1 MEVNNNIQFNQSAY
15 LNAASALNKIST
27 GLQLNS
33 SSDDS
38 SALSIAQALQS
49 QSSGISQSIDNV
61 NSGMATLQIAD
72 GAMSK
77 QSEILDQVKE
87 KLLQASTDTTSQ
99 DGRDALLKDIQSLLE
114 NFNNIASSTNYNG
127 QTLLQNSSS
136 DSSASN
142 QLQFQAGE
150 SSDSIIES
158 NAIQSNTSGVGLDS
172 LLNQDSSTFSSQT
185 ARSYLDSINNAIDT
199 VNNYRSDI
207 GSTTNQLA
215 TSSRNLFSEFTQT
228 SAASSIIQDID
239 YSREVSNFSKQNILA
254 QIGAYSSAQSSNINQ
269 SMVTRLLS

>member
-15 LNAASALNKIST
+15 LNAANALNKIST
-27 GLQLNS
+27 GLELNS

-199 VNNYRSDI
+199 VNSYRSDI